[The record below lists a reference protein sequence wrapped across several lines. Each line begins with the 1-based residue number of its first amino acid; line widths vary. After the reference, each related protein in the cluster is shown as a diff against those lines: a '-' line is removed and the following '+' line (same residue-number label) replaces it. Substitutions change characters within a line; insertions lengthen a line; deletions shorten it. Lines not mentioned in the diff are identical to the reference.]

1 MLWKISP
8 LTTFVHD
15 ARIETPEREKDM
27 MLTFDDYLLLV
38 GYIPVA
44 AFASYSAHVVTQ
56 AIRGYL
62 DEI

>member
-1 MLWKISP
+1 
-8 LTTFVHD
+8 VHD